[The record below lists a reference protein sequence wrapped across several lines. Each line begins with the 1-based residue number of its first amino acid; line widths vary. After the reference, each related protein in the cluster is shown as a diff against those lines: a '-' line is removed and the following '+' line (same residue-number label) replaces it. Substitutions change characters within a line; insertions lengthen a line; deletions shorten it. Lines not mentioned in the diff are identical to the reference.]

1 MIFGAHQVSINYY
14 CCDEYLSGMFAN
26 IAKGTTDPRD
36 EFISQV
42 LTHILIKFRISS
54 KHLLLNIKLKLRI
67 LTKLR
72 LRILTTIQLRN
83 LNHTSA
89 KY

>member
-26 IAKGTTDPRD
+26 IAKGTTDPRV

-42 LTHILIKFRISS
+42 LAQMLIKFQFQLQYLISIS
-54 KHLLLNIKLKLRI
+54 TKLKLKI
-67 LTKLR
+67 FTK
-72 LRILTTIQLRN
+72 IQHRN
-83 LNHTSA
+83 LNQTSA
-89 KY
+89 AKY